1 MIIDDMLGGEF
12 SGYVIS
18 VCVCV
23 CPDLLDRYDLVT
35 VHSAQWIANNQQE

>member
-1 MIIDDMLGGEF
+1 MIIDDTLGGEF

-18 VCVCV
+18 V

-35 VHSAQWIANNQQE
+35 VQWIANNQQE